1 MAESRVQG
9 SSVQVRGLSCLCFLP
24 RGAHLNP
31 ELVPVQRLIRSE
43 TVGDVG
49 VGEDQPK
56 SAEVYYLAGPP
67 GNSHAEN

>member
-1 MAESRVQG
+1 MAEKPCP
-9 SSVQVRGLSCLCFLP
+9 SSGTELSVISLP